1 MVLMQH
7 AGRGGGGEHRERALG
22 PPQNN
27 ALACPLVFFGRDAER
42 TPHTRPAARGSCW
55 MTLVGDAACCREM
68 PGKGERGR
76 TPPPTSSS
84 LPLPSPFPPPPFLQ
98 ESTIGAAFLTK
109 AMPDQG
115 IKFEI
120 W

>member
-1 MVLMQH
+1 
-7 AGRGGGGEHRERALG
+7 
-22 PPQNN
+22 
-27 ALACPLVFFGRDAER
+27 
-42 TPHTRPAARGSCW
+42 

-84 LPLPSPFPPPPFLQ
+84 LPLPSPFPPPPVLQ